1 MISSSLYWCTPKSS
15 REQPIWDTAGDHSG
29 PCTLSASSSGSLDI
43 PSADVHSREHPQPA
57 YFHHKLLK
65 GISFHTLIPPSL
77 STHLQLVPFQ
87 ALCST
92 FSIVA
97 LSFCRLTV
105 RQTSKL
111 CLGRMNFPSAFQRTH
126 NGHSLLKGYVHSHEG
141 SQTIL
146 QTRWDP
152 ALGLSDDVYL
162 PHSNPLALWWIK
174 SQS

>member
-1 MISSSLYWCTPKSS
+1 MISSSLYWCAPKSS
-15 REQPIWDTAGDHSG
+15 WEQPIWDTSGDSSG
-29 PCTLSASSSGSLDI
+29 PCTLSGSSLGSLDI

-65 GISFHTLIPPSL
+65 GIFFHALIPLSL
-77 STHLQLVPFQ
+77 STRLHLVPLW

-97 LSFCRLTV
+97 LSFCRLTI

-111 CLGRMNFPSAFQRTH
+111 CLGRMNFPPAFQWTH

-141 SQTIL
+141 SQAIL
-146 QTRWDP
+146 QTHWDP
-152 ALGLSDDVYL
+152 ALGL
-162 PHSNPLALWWIK
+162 
-174 SQS
+174 